1 MFGVLDLDSILVFG
15 SQLDLVFKGDD
26 LKDGIHLSVLD
37 IVDLTLRLGLLSGL
51 LVCLSVVLTCGN
63 LVVLFPERDFEVFL

>member
-1 MFGVLDLDSILVFG
+1 MFGVLDLIPFVVFG
-15 SQLDLVFKGDD
+15 SQLDLFFKGDD
-26 LKDGIHLSVLD
+26 LKDAIHLSVLD

-63 LVVLFPERDFEVFL
+63 LVVLLPERDFEVFL